1 MQHSNLSISP
11 GTLQCCSVD
20 KGLPQVNNPIP
31 CVSASQ
37 RAEERAEVAAVWAGA
52 EAGCRDESI
61 PLSEEKIATIKSL
74 MSGVV
79 LGNVPP
85 WARDLGTEGGSGSWR
100 DKLGGQHAN
109 PKK

>member
-1 MQHSNLSISP
+1 MLIKVFLRSIIQF
-11 GTLQCCSVD
+11 LVSVPVR
-20 KGLPQVNNPIP
+20 GPR
-31 CVSASQ
+31 SG
-37 RAEERAEVAAVWAGA
+37 AEVAAVWAGA

>member
-1 MQHSNLSISP
+1 MF
-11 GTLQCCSVD
+11 
-20 KGLPQVNNPIP
+20 

-100 DKLGGQHAN
+100 DKLGGHHAN